1 MATRWLSRGRKG
13 SIRSAGMASRVSP
26 AVPDPDMTLIIA
38 ELWRDGKCIARWT
51 DEDGPPGLAAML
63 PRLRAGGWTIH
74 DFRDAR

>member
-1 MATRWLSRGRKG
+1 
-13 SIRSAGMASRVSP
+13 
-26 AVPDPDMTLIIA
+26 MTLIIA